1 MNITAIR
8 RRAARWAEADA
19 AVPFFDE
26 RAARLNGR
34 NPAGKRPHSFLEPTR
49 KTVFA
54 LIAANDNRSVEDSD
68 AA

>member
-8 RRAARWAEADA
+8 ARAARWAEHDA
-19 AVPFFDE
+19 QVPYLDE
-26 RAARLNGR
+26 RRARFNGT

-49 KTVFA
+49 KPVFA
-54 LIAANDNRSVEDSD
+54 LIAANDNRSEDTD